1 MTAKEVCSR
10 GQHLSVI

>member
-10 GQHLSVI
+10 GQHLSVT